1 MSYIRGTKVIWKGD
15 KLEKGIIK
23 NKIYV
28 VDNFVDLRDRS
39 VKVSNNIIVR
49 GRYLIQLKLEGN
61 SKTAYLNA
69 FDFKIVE

>member
-23 NKIYV
+23 NKIYE

>member
-23 NKIYV
+23 NKIYE

-39 VKVSNNIIVR
+39 VKVSNKIIVQ

-61 SKTAYLNA
+61 SKTAYLNG

>member
-1 MSYIRGTKVIWKGD
+1 MSYIRGTKVIWKGNNP
-15 KLEKGIIK
+15 EKGIIR
-23 NKIYV
+23 NKIYE

-39 VKVSNNIIVR
+39 VKVSNKIIVR

>member
-15 KLEKGIIK
+15 KLEKGIIR
-23 NKIYV
+23 NKIYE

-39 VKVSNNIIVR
+39 VKVSNKIIVR
-49 GRYLIQLKLEGN
+49 GRYLIQLKLDGN
-61 SKTAYLNA
+61 SKTSYLNA

>member
-28 VDNFVDLRDRS
+28 VDNFVDLRERS

-49 GRYLIQLKLEGN
+49 GRYLIQLKLKGN
-61 SKTAYLNA
+61 SFRCYGLIKHHY
-69 FDFKIVE
+69 FFS

>member
-1 MSYIRGTKVIWKGD
+1 MEPRSFGKD
-15 KLEKGIIK
+15 IIQKKSMTK
-23 NKIYV
+23 NKIYE
-28 VDNFVDLRDRS
+28 VDNFVDLRGCR
-39 VKVSNNIIVR
+39 VKVSNKIIVR

>member
-1 MSYIRGTKVIWKGD
+1 MT
-15 KLEKGIIK
+15 K
-23 NKIYV
+23 NKIYE
-28 VDNFVDLRDRS
+28 VDNFVDLRGCR
-39 VKVSNNIIVR
+39 VKVSNKIIVR